1 MSQGSILISIAPS
14 SNRDADMAGF
24 EVELQTSPIDG
35 LDILF
40 GAAYND
46 ADIELDGRESRPV
59 QSPEWNINAL
69 VRYQW
74 AMANGKVAIQVDS
87 DYRSEQ
93 LFALSGLNSVNQG
106 GYTVTNAS
114 LSYATEDE
122 KWLFSL
128 FVDNIFDE
136 EYRVQQFDLTGNLFE
151 GDGVMGLIEEYYGR
165 PQWWGF
171 SATVNF

>member
-1 MSQGSILISIAPS
+1 MLPMV
-14 SNRDADMAGF
+14 DA
-24 EVELQTSPIDG
+24 VL
-35 LDILF
+35 
-40 GAAYND
+40 
-46 ADIELDGRESRPV
+46 RPV

-128 FVDNIFDE
+128 FVDNIFDDAVFFFKLCKNPSVWRSVSPNTARGE
-136 EYRVQQFDLTGNLFE
+136 KQDCRKTLVLQ
-151 GDGVMGLIEEYYGR
+151 R
-165 PQWWGF
+165 
-171 SATVNF
+171 